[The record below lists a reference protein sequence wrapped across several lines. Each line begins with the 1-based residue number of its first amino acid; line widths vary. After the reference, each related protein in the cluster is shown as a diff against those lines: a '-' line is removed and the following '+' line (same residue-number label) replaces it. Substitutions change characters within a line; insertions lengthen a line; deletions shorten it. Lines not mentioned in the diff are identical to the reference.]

1 MGGPA
6 PPVPLPRAPR
16 VSHQRGGPAWLHP
29 HHEPTLST
37 LNSVKQHINQ
47 RPVQMSARTSAC
59 FKNDHHTSSYLAVWS
74 PHEDTLSDFWLG
86 CFRNLRESVCR
97 ATCQSL
103 VKNKEKN
110 LSGLKIGQE
119 NLMREFMM
127 FENVLTLMSAL
138 FGVISLPMPFVPMLS
153 KHYRGYTINDAQSG
167 CYLPHSESR
176 R

>member
-74 PHEDTLSDFWLG
+74 PHEDALSHF
-86 CFRNLRESVCR
+86 SVGLLSSRASAEQRLNHCR
-97 ATCQSL
+97 PI
-103 VKNKEKN
+103 NKEEA
-110 LSGLKIGQE
+110 LSWLEIELELQLQQNWME
-119 NLMREFMM
+119 ELMML
-127 FENVLTLMSAL
+127 ENVLALTSAL
-138 FGVISLPMPFVPMLS
+138 VEVISLPTPFVPKLS
-153 KHYRGYTINDAQSG
+153 KAYRGYTVINA
-167 CYLPHSESR
+167 
-176 R
+176 